1 MSTAVNEQ
9 AVAKRPVS
17 AQPDRTLAPDIERL
31 APWLGEHMQ
40 GEVLLSPPRRLS
52 GGAIQEN
59 WALDVSV
66 REGPSA
72 GEHALVL
79 RADAPSAIAAS
90 MSRGEEFAVLQAAH
104 LAGVTVPEPIA
115 LCEDATLLGR
125 PFYLMRRVSGSAAGH
140 RLVRDAGIDGE
151 ALAARLGVELARL
164 HALRPPFPGLDFLPE
179 PDLAPAL
186 YRVQTYRGYLDAL
199 ARPRPALEWALRWLE
214 RFAPG
219 DETLVL
225 CHGDFRTGNYM
236 VDGGRLSGILDWEF
250 AAWSHPDEDL
260 GWFCARCWRFGRD
273 DREAGGIGS
282 RDAFYRGY
290 ESVAGQSV
298 QREAI
303 AYWEVMATVRWAVLA
318 LQQGERHCSGE
329 QRSLEL
335 ALTGR
340 MVPELELDLLEQIER
355 ILGVAA

>member
-1 MSTAVNEQ
+1 
-9 AVAKRPVS
+9 VS
-17 AQPDRTLAPDIERL
+17 AAADEPSAAQHAVPRRCGPAAVLDVEAL
-31 APWLGEHMQ
+31 APWLGEQLQ
-40 GEVLLSPPRRLS
+40 GEVRLAPPRRLS
-52 GGAIQEN
+52 GGAVQEN
-59 WALDVSV
+59 WALDVEV
-66 REGPSA
+66 RDGPHA
-72 GEHALVL
+72 GAHALVL

-90 MSRGEEFAVLQAAH
+90 LSRGEEFAVLQAAQ

-115 LCEDATLLGR
+115 VCEDAALLGR
-125 PFYLMRRVSGSAAGH
+125 PFYLMRRVAGSAAGH
-140 RLVRDAGIDGE
+140 RLVRDAAIDGE

-164 HALRPPFPGLDFLPE
+164 HALRAPIPGLEFLPE
-179 PDLAPAL
+179 PDLAPAAF
-186 YRVQTYRGYLDAL
+186 RVHTYRGYLDAL

-214 RFAPG
+214 RFAPA
-219 DETLVL
+219 DDTLVL
-225 CHGDFRTGNYM
+225 CHGDYRTGNYM
-236 VDGGRLSGILDWEF
+236 VDGGRLTGILDWEF

-273 DREAGGIGS
+273 DREAGGIAP
-282 RDAFYRGY
+282 RKAFYRGY
-290 ESVAGQSV
+290 ESVCGRTV